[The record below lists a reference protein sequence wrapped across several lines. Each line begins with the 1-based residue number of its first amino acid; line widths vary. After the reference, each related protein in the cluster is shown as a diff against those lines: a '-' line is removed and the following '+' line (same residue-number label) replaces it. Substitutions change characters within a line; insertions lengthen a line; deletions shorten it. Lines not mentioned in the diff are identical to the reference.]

1 MKCRTEAVFLGT
13 KIEQMIKEAT
23 FGAGCF
29 WCIEACYK
37 DLKGVSSVVPG
48 YAGGHTENPGY
59 KDVCSGT
66 TGHAEVARVVYD
78 DTIVSFDELLEMFW
92 FVHDP
97 TQLNRQ
103 GNDIGTQYRSVI
115 FYHDEE
121 QRQKAEI
128 YKQRLTEEHVWEQ
141 PIVTEIVPISNYTEA
156 EDYHHN
162 YFELNPGNAYCQAVV
177 RPKVEKFKKVFA
189 ARLR

>member
-1 MKCRTEAVFLGT
+1 
-13 KIEQMIKEAT
+13 MIKEAT

-37 DLKGVSSVVPG
+37 EMKGVISVFPG
-48 YAGGHTENPGY
+48 YAGGAVDNPTY
-59 KDVCSGT
+59 KMVCEGT
-66 TGHAEVARVVYD
+66 TGHAEVARVTYD
-78 DTIVSFDELLEMFW
+78 DVLVSFDELLEVFW

-103 GNDIGTQYRSVI
+103 GNDVGTQYRSVI

-121 QRQKAEI
+121 QRLLAEN
-128 YKQRLTEEHVWEQ
+128 YKQRLTDEKAWEK
-141 PIVTEIVPISNYTEA
+141 PIVTQLVPLTNYFEA

-162 YFELNPGNAYCQAVV
+162 YLALNPENPYCQAVV
-177 RPKVEKFKKVFA
+177 RPKYEKFKKAFA
-189 ARLR
+189 ARIKGK